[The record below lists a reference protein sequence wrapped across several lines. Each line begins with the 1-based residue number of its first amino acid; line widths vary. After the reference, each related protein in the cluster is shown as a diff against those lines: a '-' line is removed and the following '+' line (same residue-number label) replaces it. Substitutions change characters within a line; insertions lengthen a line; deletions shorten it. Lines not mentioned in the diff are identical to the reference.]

1 VPPAGFEPA
10 PLPPEGSALSPELRG
25 PVELPDPATTRVSA
39 ACTTLR
45 NVDAPARVLVV
56 DDDPV
61 IRRLIRVN
69 LELEGFEVSE
79 ADDGSSCLDVL
90 ESISPRVIVLDIAMP
105 NVDGL
110 STITS
115 LRGDPA
121 TSDVKI
127 VVVSARAQQADVRRG
142 MQAGADVYLTKPF
155 DPEALIRAVRDLA
168 SSR

>member
-1 VPPAGFEPA
+1 
-10 PLPPEGSALSPELRG
+10 
-25 PVELPDPATTRVSA
+25 
-39 ACTTLR
+39 
-45 NVDAPARVLVV
+45 VDAPARVLVV

-61 IRRLIRVN
+61 IRGLIRVN
-69 LELEGFEVSE
+69 LELEGFDVSE

-110 STITS
+110 STITQ

-121 TSDVKI
+121 TSDVKS

-155 DPEALIRAVRDLA
+155 DPEVLIRAVRDLA
-168 SSR
+168 FAR

>member
-1 VPPAGFEPA
+1 
-10 PLPPEGSALSPELRG
+10 
-25 PVELPDPATTRVSA
+25 
-39 ACTTLR
+39 
-45 NVDAPARVLVV
+45 VDAPARVLVV

-61 IRRLIRVN
+61 IRGLIRVN
-69 LELEGFEVSE
+69 LELEGFDVSE
-79 ADDGSSCLDVL
+79 AYDGSSCLDDL

-110 STITS
+110 STITQ

>member
-1 VPPAGFEPA
+1 M
-10 PLPPEGSALSPELRG
+10 
-25 PVELPDPATTRVSA
+25 
-39 ACTTLR
+39 
-45 NVDAPARVLVV
+45 LVV

-61 IRRLIRVN
+61 IRGLIRVN
-69 LELEGFEVSE
+69 LELEGFDVSE